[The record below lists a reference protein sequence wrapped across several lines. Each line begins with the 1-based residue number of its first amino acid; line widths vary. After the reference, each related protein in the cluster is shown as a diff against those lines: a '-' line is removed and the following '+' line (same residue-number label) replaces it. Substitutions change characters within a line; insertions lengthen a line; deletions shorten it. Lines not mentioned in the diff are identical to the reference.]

1 MRMTRAVFDE
11 LLAQRP
17 WLLADG
23 ATGTNLFDR
32 GLMSGDAP
40 ELWNEQHP
48 ERIEDLHRGF
58 VEAGADLILTN
69 SFGGNRYRLKL
80 HQAEDRAAEINR
92 RAAEIARRIADAAD
106 RPVVVAGS
114 MGPTGEIFA
123 ARRQPVPR
131 RRRGRLRRAGAGAQG
146 RRRRRAVDRDHSSQ
160 EELSA
165 AVEGAAAAKLPI
177 VVTMSFDTNGRTMM
191 GITPPAFGELA
202 RALPVQPAAIGANC
216 GTGASELIATVAGIA
231 EARPDA
237 VIVAKGNC
245 GIPEYH
251 DGHIHYS
258 GTPELMAEYARMALD
273 AGARIIGGCCGT
285 TAEHSARHAPG
296 ARNPCPRPPRQSPT
310 SRPASAP
317 SRPWRTGGMPRRC
330 HPRPPPPPRLTQ
342 PSSTATAER
351 NPARNPEPA
360 LGARVGGK
368 SVSAALGSQKDE
380 GFLVVA

>member
-1 MRMTRAVFDE
+1 MTRAAFEE
-11 LLAQRP
+11 LLSVRP

-23 ATGTNLFDR
+23 ATGTNLFAR

-40 ELWNEQHP
+40 ELWNELHP
-48 ERIEDLHRGF
+48 DRVEDLHRGF

-80 HQAEDRAAEINR
+80 HRSESRAGEINR

-106 RPVVVAGS
+106 RPVIVAGS
-114 MGPTGEIFA
+114 MGPTGEIFEPVGTLSYGDGVA
-123 ARRQPVPR
+123 AFAEQ
-131 RRRGRLRRAGAGAQG
+131 GLALKEGGAD
-146 RRRRRAVDRDHSSQ
+146 VLWIETLSSQ
-160 EELSA
+160 EEVSA
-165 AVEGAAAAKLPI
+165 AVEGAARAGLPI

-191 GITPPAFGELA
+191 GITPAAFGQLA
-202 RALPVQPAAIGANC
+202 KGLPVQPAAIGANC

-231 EARPDA
+231 ESRPDA

-285 TAEHSARHAPG
+285 TAEHLLAMRQALEEHV
-296 ARNPCPRPPRQSPT
+296 RRPRPT
-310 SRPASAP
+310 VADIEA
-317 SRPWRTGGMPRRC
+317 
-330 HPRPPPPPRLTQ
+330 RLG
-342 PSSTATAER
+342 P
-351 NPARNPEPA
+351 
-360 LGARVGGK
+360 
-368 SVSAALGSQKDE
+368 VSALAHGRDAAADASRDRRRRR
-380 GFLVVA
+380 A